1 MDNIVITEK
10 GMIYKERFFELY
22 EYQDLL
28 KIIPR
33 KVNLIIA
40 DENILIKTYENYEN
54 IKNIKSLIDEDF
66 FSGNGILIDNIYN
79 HKNKKLI
86 IYGIRSNNVNI
97 FYENNINSIKPIQ
110 KIVADYLVKVNKFE
124 NIKFIFGFNEKT
136 YLNLIEDGKLVES
149 KLVDKLDN
157 EKKEDI
163 KQVIIK
169 ISSKKIEIS

>member
-40 DENILIKTYENYEN
+40 DENILIKTYEDYEN

-86 IYGIRSNNVNI
+86 IYGIRSNNINI

-136 YLNLIEDGKLVES
+136 YLNTNNALYQGEGGIVSDYATEKAKL
-149 KLVDKLDN
+149 
-157 EKKEDI
+157 EKSI
-163 KQVIIK
+163 Q
-169 ISSKKIEIS
+169 